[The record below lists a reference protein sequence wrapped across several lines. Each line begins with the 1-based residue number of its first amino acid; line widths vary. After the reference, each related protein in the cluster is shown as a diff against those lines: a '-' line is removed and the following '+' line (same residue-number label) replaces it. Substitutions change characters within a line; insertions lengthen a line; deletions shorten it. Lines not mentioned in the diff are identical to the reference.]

1 MPLFLQ
7 SPNTSGALP
16 RHPLWGR
23 MDGVHAG
30 ANLVRVLKID
40 KAAQQL
46 HVGAAGFNGD
56 HIGIHRRDVGQDAVE
71 LGAAAGLR
79 GWRVCRSARCQCRRT
94 RVAAGRQSLQEQ
106 GGQGGQG
113 GKGDKASAQW
123 SAQLSVPSRCL
134 AVHRAH
140 ALVHGNQ
147 SPPGQPR
154 VTLWPWAMGYGLYG
168 QQGGLAPSALKA
180 GLCIKKCRRV
190 VSGPAAHAKVRPA
203 PGRRRRW

>member
-106 GGQGGQG
+106 GGQGGKVQSFC
-113 GKGDKASAQW
+113 AMERATVSAVEV
-123 SAQLSVPSRCL
+123 SGCPPRSYSGSRQ
-134 AVHRAH
+134 A
-140 ALVHGNQ
+140 
-147 SPPGQPR
+147 GQPR
-154 VTLWPWAMGYGLYG
+154 VTLGLWA
-168 QQGGLAPSALKA
+168 A
-180 GLCIKKCRRV
+180 GWFGAI
-190 VSGPAAHAKVRPA
+190 GPESRSVH
-203 PGRRRRW
+203 

>member
-106 GGQGGQG
+106 GGQGGKVQSFCAMERATVSAVEVSGCAPRSCPGPWQSECPKATQG
-113 GKGDKASAQW
+113 H
-123 SAQLSVPSRCL
+123 LM
-134 AVHRAH
+134 
-140 ALVHGNQ
+140 
-147 SPPGQPR
+147 
-154 VTLWPWAMGYGLYG
+154 AMGYGLYG

-180 GLCIKKCRRV
+180 GLCIEKCHRV